1 MIVTVILKNK
11 YVITAMKIKTKN
23 VRMLLFEKKLSSVF
37 HNSLN
42 AIIFKKEVLVK
53 SRQI

>member
-23 VRMLLFEKKLSSVF
+23 VRMLLFEKKFSVF